1 MLRLSHV
8 LTLRHTGC
16 AHVLRTECEVGEGFD
31 PTKVQGP
38 LSWSPFT
45 AIWDTGAT
53 GCVITDTVVQ
63 KCNLAPIG
71 MTIVHGIH
79 GPESAEVYVTSLRL
93 PNNVAFPSVEVTKG
107 KLCGA
112 DILIGMNVI
121 TTGDFSITN
130 LNGNTVFSFRF
141 PSQHEIDYVL
151 DVQQNKQPQNIP
163 GPLNRAARR
172 AKKR

>member
-1 MLRLSHV
+1 MPPQSHA
-8 LTLRHTGC
+8 LTARHPGC
-16 AHVLRTECEVGEGFD
+16 VHVIRTQCDVGESYD
-31 PTKVQGP
+31 RTKVGGP
-38 LSWSPFT
+38 PSWSPFT

-53 GCVITDTVVQ
+53 GCVITDAVVK

-71 MTIVHGIH
+71 MTKVSGVHGIQD
-79 GPESAEVYVTSLRL
+79 AEVYVVSLKL
-93 PNNVAFPSVEVTKG
+93 PNDVAFATVEVTKG
-107 KLCGA
+107 ELAGA
-112 DILIGMNVI
+112 EVLIGMNVI

-151 DVQQNKQPQNIP
+151 DLQQNRQPQNIP
-163 GPLNRAARR
+163 GPQNRAARR